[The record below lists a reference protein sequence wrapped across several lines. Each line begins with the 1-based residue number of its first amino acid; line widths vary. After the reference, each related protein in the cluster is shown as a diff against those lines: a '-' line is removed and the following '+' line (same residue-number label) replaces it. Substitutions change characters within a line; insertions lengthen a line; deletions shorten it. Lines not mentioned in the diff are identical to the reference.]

1 MDFDGTLSWLSWVC
15 ATFLFS
21 YGFFQRTSTSAYYSD
36 LETEFGLDGAGV
48 GSLSSMYF
56 YIYGIVQIPYGIL
69 MDKYGPLRVISSSA
83 FFTFIGALCFSL
95 SPSLF
100 VAYIGRGLVG
110 GAVGVGWIAII
121 KVIQDDDYFLGKK
134 QVLTG
139 LSLSMGMLGGSLGQ
153 GPLAAFCKSSGW
165 RFAMSVTS
173 LIPLFVSICTLIV
186 YKLKRRRSNEKKKEQ
201 ETKKNDDNNVVA
213 AVTTTIGDVGLDV
226 DDNDS
231 LTICGKLLEA
241 ISVRINIYLFT
252 YMLLCFVPILAFASL
267 WAVPF
272 FIQVGGVDRAT
283 AGIIATCYIIGTG
296 IGGPVGGAISDRFKQ
311 RERQIMICSLLLTS
325 SMLLLVILG
334 TGYWH
339 ISISGIIM
347 LLVSN
352 FYIALNSY
360 NRNVLTYY
368 FIYALHFT
376 GWSWPRP
383 SYDIIFYSTKT

>member
-69 MDKYGPLRVISSSA
+69 MDKYGPLPVTCSSA

-173 LIPLFVSICTLIV
+173 LIPLFVTNFSTSGV
-186 YKLKRRRSNEKKKEQ
+186 M
-201 ETKKNDDNNVVA
+201 
-213 AVTTTIGDVGLDV
+213 
-226 DDNDS
+226 
-231 LTICGKLLEA
+231 LTNA
-241 ISVRINIYLFT
+241 
-252 YMLLCFVPILAFASL
+252 
-267 WAVPF
+267 
-272 FIQVGGVDRAT
+272 
-283 AGIIATCYIIGTG
+283 
-296 IGGPVGGAISDRFKQ
+296 
-311 RERQIMICSLLLTS
+311 
-325 SMLLLVILG
+325 LLVFVLNVRYSVNDFIIYIEDNTIKIQSCRLR
-334 TGYWH
+334 TQDPNHQYH
-339 ISISGIIM
+339 RIS
-347 LLVSN
+347 
-352 FYIALNSY
+352 YITVCSRNS
-360 NRNVLTYY
+360 R
-368 FIYALHFT
+368 
-376 GWSWPRP
+376 
-383 SYDIIFYSTKT
+383 